1 MCYYSVQLSSEKKK
15 VGMASSFLNPFKW
28 KGLLIVKATLDSVD
42 MIFFFCHETE
52 VLNDYFLFSHFLR
65 VFVWGEEWMYDLE
78 DFWFS

>member
-1 MCYYSVQLSSEKKK
+1 
-15 VGMASSFLNPFKW
+15 MASSFLNPFKW

-65 VFVWGEEWMYDLE
+65 VFVCGEE
-78 DFWFS
+78 